1 VILLLIVAALKL
13 RPLPTVVFCSTAGS
27 LCALPLQ
34 RDSGRSLA
42 VTEEVVVSK
51 FGELEA
57 AVMDRMWNTDAA
69 RSVRDVMEEL
79 QRERTVA
86 YTTVMTVMERLFRK
100 GMLTRVEDGRAYFY
114 SPAQSRADY
123 TAGLM
128 ADTLASSTDKAA
140 TLVHFA
146 DRVSAGEAKQLI
158 KALADRSARRG
169 R

>member
-1 VILLLIVAALKL
+1 M
-13 RPLPTVVFCSTAGS
+13 G
-27 LCALPLQ
+27 
-34 RDSGRSLA
+34 
-42 VTEEVVVSK
+42 K

-57 AVMDRMWNTDAA
+57 AVMDRIWSADTP
-69 RSVRDVMEEL
+69 RSVRDIMEEL
-79 QRERTVA
+79 QQGRTIA

-100 GMLTRVEDGRAYFY
+100 QMLTRVEYGRAYLY

-128 ADTLASSTDKAA
+128 AETLANATDKAA

-146 DRVSAGEAKQLI
+146 DRVSAAEAKQLL
-158 KALADRSARRG
+158 KALSDRRTRRG